1 MEMFNLHH
9 GVIQIPVARMV
20 KLSLLPTFKVLLLD
34 SKSRLCKQR
43 AGKNLHP
50 LFLLNITDSF
60 ADTYSFFFGMYLLTP
75 PPHTISICGQP
86 IVYEPALEKP
96 HIGLFAPSAD
106 DIATGRKRMGGSSTK
121 TTTCK
126 APRKTAA
133 KVSAWVAAKLLAEAI
148 SGLDAPPIT
157 SGMKFCWSWFYHS
170 CLADTLQ
177 ATKRPP

>member
-75 PPHTISICGQP
+75 PPTPLVSAASRSFMNRHRKNLISVCLLHRLMILLQDAS
-86 IVYEPALEKP
+86 VWEAQ
-96 HIGLFAPSAD
+96 
-106 DIATGRKRMGGSSTK
+106 
-121 TTTCK
+121 
-126 APRKTAA
+126 APRQPP
-133 KVSAWVAAKLLAEAI
+133 VRLPGRRQPRFLHGWQPNFLLKQ
-148 SGLDAPPIT
+148 SLV
-157 SGMKFCWSWFYHS
+157 
-170 CLADTLQ
+170 
-177 ATKRPP
+177 